1 MAHTGAARAAV
12 DNLTKTLAV
21 EWAANGVRVNSV
33 APGLVHSASASAN
46 YATQFKA
53 NALASMWPLAP
64 AKRIGTVEEV
74 RASSLKKNCLEGSL
88 RAYVRARCCCM
99 LLHAAAVVRI
109 HGWPKVDDKHTNH
122 VALYPRVM

>member
-74 RASSLKKNCLEGSL
+74 RTSTFEFFLFGGVAPC
-88 RAYVRARCCCM
+88 VRACAL

-109 HGWPKVDDKHTNH
+109 HGWPKVDDKHYNVIRIH
-122 VALYPRVM
+122 ARNLNKL